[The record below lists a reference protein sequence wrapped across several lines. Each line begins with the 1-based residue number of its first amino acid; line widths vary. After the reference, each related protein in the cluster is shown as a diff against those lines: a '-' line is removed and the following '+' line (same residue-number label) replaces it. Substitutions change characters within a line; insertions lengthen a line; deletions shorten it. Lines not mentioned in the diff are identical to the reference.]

1 LISNSLP
8 TVSLSLA
15 VISCLNSSSVVEVSF
30 IYPMVLLLTTTAR
43 AFFLNTKEPK
53 RQITKIAINRV
64 IIGLPLNLKLD
75 GVL

>member
-1 LISNSLP
+1 
-8 TVSLSLA
+8 
-15 VISCLNSSSVVEVSF
+15 
-30 IYPMVLLLTTTAR
+30 MVLLLTTTAR